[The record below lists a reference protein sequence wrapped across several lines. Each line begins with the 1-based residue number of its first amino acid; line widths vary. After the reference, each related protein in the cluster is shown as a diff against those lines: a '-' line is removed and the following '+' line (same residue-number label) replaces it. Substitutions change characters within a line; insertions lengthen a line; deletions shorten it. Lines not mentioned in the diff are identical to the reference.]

1 MLDISALV
9 RRRRFFAGGA
19 APVLPWTPADMDA
32 DLALWLDA
40 DDSDTITVVSGDADI
55 SDATLTNTYIKP
67 ANVDGSYGLF
77 FKPDGTKAYVCED
90 AGSTG
95 NVIELVLSTPW
106 DITTAIFSDSVSA
119 PYTDVRDC
127 HFKPDGTMLFVCGE
141 NTKNIAEYSL
151 STAWDISTATFN
163 RSVALPT
170 PSNDYT
176 GLSFKD
182 DGTAIFVTD
191 RFTGNVYE
199 FSLATAWDISTVAY
213 AAVYELNTS
222 SYSYYGLAFSSDG
235 SRMYSGLP
243 QFDRVEEYSLST
255 PWSVSTAS
263 LTTILST
270 AAFTGSPTSVFMRAD
285 SSKVYI
291 SDTGRIFE
299 LDIPVSQTVSQWD
312 DKSPKGRNFTQP
324 TASIQPAYLS
334 TGLGEKPSVYF
345 DTATKFIA
353 ASTASDWTFLH
364 EAGGSAIF
372 LVIQL
377 QPLGTTAPRY
387 ILITRSSPTG
397 ILHGIRDL
405 SSGAFPLGTL
415 FENGSTTLPYS
426 PAPAASTPVNETHII
441 EWEHGL
447 ARTNDFGIYVDG
459 VEKANV
465 NYTTAPVGGFTADAP
480 LRFGSAQMY
489 AGEMVVLDVLPST
502 EDRQKM
508 EGYLAWKWG
517 GI

>member
-1 MLDISALV
+1 MLELRSPLRGLSGPI
-9 RRRRFFAGGA
+9 RRYAVSVPTG
-19 APVLPWTPADMDA
+19 PWNPAQLGA

-40 DDSDTITVVSGDADI
+40 DDSDTIT
-55 SDATLTNTYIKP
+55 LN
-67 ANVDGSYGLF
+67 GS
-77 FKPDGTKAYVCED
+77 
-90 AGSTG
+90 
-95 NVIELVLSTPW
+95 N
-106 DITTAIFSDSVSA
+106 
-119 PYTDVRDC
+119 
-127 HFKPDGTMLFVCGE
+127 
-141 NTKNIAEYSL
+141 
-151 STAWDISTATFN
+151 
-163 RSVALPT
+163 
-170 PSNDYT
+170 
-176 GLSFKD
+176 
-182 DGTAIFVTD
+182 
-191 RFTGNVYE
+191 
-199 FSLATAWDISTVAY
+199 
-213 AAVYELNTS
+213 
-222 SYSYYGLAFSSDG
+222 
-235 SRMYSGLP
+235 
-243 QFDRVEEYSLST
+243 
-255 PWSVSTAS
+255 
-263 LTTILST
+263 
-270 AAFTGSPTSVFMRAD
+270 
-285 SSKVYI
+285 
-291 SDTGRIFE
+291 
-299 LDIPVSQTVSQWD
+299 VSQWD
-312 DKSPKGRNFTQP
+312 DKSTKGRNFTQP